1 MVYNMETTK
10 EHPKTIELHQ
20 CEFCGLYC
28 KTKRGLSAHMTNNT
42 FCSAQRAEKKK
53 KESGQDSSV
62 EIFNIAR

>member
-1 MVYNMETTK
+1 METTK
-10 EHPKTIELHQ
+10 EHPKPIELHQ

-28 KTKRGLSAHMTNNT
+28 KSKRGLSTHTTKSA
-42 FCSAQRAEKKK
+42 FCSAKRVEKKK